1 MKIDYDTVADA
12 IYFTVKS
19 DEKVAKSV
27 KVDDLLVVDLSS
39 KGDVVGIELL
49 EASSKQ
55 GKDLQ
60 ENIKNGVPININT
73 STPVIA

>member
-39 KGDVVGIELL
+39 KGDIVGIELL

-60 ENIKNGVPININT
+60 ENIKNGVPVNINT
-73 STPVIA
+73 NTPVTV